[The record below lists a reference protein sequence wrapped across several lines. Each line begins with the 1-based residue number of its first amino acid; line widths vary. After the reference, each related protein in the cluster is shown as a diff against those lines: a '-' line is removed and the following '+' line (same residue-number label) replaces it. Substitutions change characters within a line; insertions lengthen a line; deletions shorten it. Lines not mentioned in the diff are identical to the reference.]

1 MNNRDQIKL
10 ETDTLILNKYSIEE
24 ISQNIKRCENEL
36 LLLRLYGSKVIKMA
50 KRLYEKYDRLERLQ
64 C

>member
-24 ISQNIKRCENEL
+24 ISQDKEMR
-36 LLLRLYGSKVIKMA
+36 K
-50 KRLYEKYDRLERLQ
+50 
-64 C
+64 

>member
-24 ISQNIKRCENEL
+24 ISQNKEMR
-36 LLLRLYGSKVIKMA
+36 KWVVIIA
-50 KRLYEKYDRLERLQ
+50 SI
-64 C
+64 